1 MQTKKIRVTGKVQGV
16 YFRASAKQQ
25 AMNLGINGFVKN
37 EPDGSVYLEVEG
49 EDKAIEKMVNWC
61 RKGPGLARVADVA
74 IEQDAQRNFV
84 SFDIKK

>member
-1 MQTKKIRVTGKVQGV
+1 MQAKKIRVTGKVQGV
-16 YFRASAKQQ
+16 YFRASAKQK

-49 EDKAIEKMVNWC
+49 EDKAIDRMVNWC
-61 RKGPGLARVADVA
+61 KKGPGLARVADVA
-74 IEQDAQRNFV
+74 VEQETLRNFV